1 MAIAPIDLQTLFTQ
15 VDKVGRTQIAEKEGQ
30 ALHQTMQGVHLQ
42 KKADE
47 QILQVNDVQN
57 SGEGAEKVNDHNKGQ
72 SGGGNQKKKQKEAP
86 EEESQVVI
94 LRDLS
99 LGNTIDI
106 SL

>member
-15 VDKVGRTQIAEKEGQ
+15 VDKVGRTQIAEKDGQ
-30 ALHQTMQGVHLQ
+30 TLHQAMQGVHIQ

-47 QILQVNDVQN
+47 QLLQVNDVQN
-57 SGEGAEKVNDHNKGQ
+57 SGDGAEKVNDHNKGQ
-72 SGGGNQKKKQKEAP
+72 SGGGNQKKKQKDAQ
-86 EEESQVVI
+86 EEESQITV
-94 LRDLS
+94 LRDMS